1 MRRYRQ
7 PNIAIKEDA
16 MNIIECTIRMKEQA
30 AEHYLRLSERVH
42 DPEVRRIFDLLAAA
56 EEEHIQRL
64 RQIEREA
71 GERVTGAVEEGACRF
86 TPAIGPENLER
97 ELKHD
102 PSAYRHVISEEE
114 DTIGFLERLRSSTDN
129 EQARWLCGMLAE
141 REREHLAMLEQ
152 IYSFVEAPRTYLEWG
167 EFGNLKGL

>member
-1 MRRYRQ
+1 
-7 PNIAIKEDA
+7 

-30 AEHYLRLSERVH
+30 AEHYQRLSERV
-42 DPEVRRIFDLLAAA
+42 DGPELQRIFHLLAAA

-71 GERVTGAVEEGACRF
+71 GERATETIEEEACRF
-86 TPAIGPENLER
+86 SSAIGPDNLER

-114 DTIGFLERLRSSTDN
+114 DTIGFLERVRGSTDN
-129 EQARWLCGMLAE
+129 EQARWLCGMLADK
-141 REREHLAMLEQ
+141 EREHLAMLEN